1 MILLMHVLSMLLCNV
16 SDSELKLWK
25 KKSCYKDTD
34 GLWKSLDGRIA
45 VPKIAYE
52 PLFAYVHGLTHVN
65 YKGIYEYIAK
75 LFFTIGLEQQARNV
89 WPEAFPARNEN
100 AQTVVKRLMEH
111 IIPRFGISM
120 AIDSD
125 NGTPF
130 TSRVTKLIAK
140 AIGINATFHIP
151 YHPQS
156 SGQVECTN
164 RTIKDKLIK
173 VHKSKQMNWIEALP
187 LVLMSMRAI
196 PSRTTVKEK
205 PAVDLTKLQ
214 KIQQDYVKNLYAFV
228 SEYSN
233 QVTEKMLSPAEEATH
248 SFQPGDYVLVRS
260 LGPGEPRYGP
270 PTQVLLVTRTA
281 VKVKGQQQWIHASR
295 IRAARGTHLQEEE
308 RGRIDK
314 GAVEQR
320 QQEEE
325 PAT

>member
-1 MILLMHVLSMLLCNV
+1 MILLMHVLSMLLCNGDFPPWNVEMALVASTDPPFTINDFLSFQTPV

-89 WPEAFPARNEN
+89 VNRCLICARCNPDLKAARHEHLPPPGGPWHQLQIDFCHMPGFRGFSYMLVVVDIFSKWPEAFPARKEN

-187 LVLMSMRAI
+187 LVLMSMCAI
-196 PSRTTVKEK
+196 PSRTTG
-205 PAVDLTKLQ
+205 
-214 KIQQDYVKNLYAFV
+214 
-228 SEYSN
+228 
-233 QVTEKMLSPAEEATH
+233 LS
-248 SFQPGDYVLVRS
+248 
-260 LGPGEPRYGP
+260 
-270 PTQVLLVTRTA
+270 
-281 VKVKGQQQWIHASR
+281 
-295 IRAARGTHLQEEE
+295 
-308 RGRIDK
+308 
-314 GAVEQR
+314 
-320 QQEEE
+320 
-325 PAT
+325 